1 MQNCAR
7 LFAALFLSWSAGS
20 IGAQQTELPPSVNA
34 ALARAGIPPSSFSA
48 MVQAVPLDDALVP
61 LNQGPTHADTANG
74 ASGATSL
81 PTRLAYRVDVPMN
94 PASVMKL
101 VTTYASLQTL
111 GADFHWRTQVLIDGS
126 LLPNGVLDGN
136 LIIQGGGDPY
146 LTYPRLQ
153 ELLGKVQAAGI
164 RHIRGDLI
172 IDRSIFKLSERN
184 PSAFDGKPTR
194 PYNASPDGLLL
205 NFKTLEFNFKPISGG
220 RAEVSMLPPM
230 AGVQIPSSVATRSG
244 PCGDAAAA
252 LGADLSDPLKV
263 TFKGSYPVSCGSDSV
278 YYAYHAEP
286 SAYAARALAG
296 MWQAA
301 GGSIDGSVREG
312 LTPRKAKRVLS
323 YRSPA
328 LRDVILTINKY
339 SNNVMAQQLFLSAPS
354 LGGRK
359 RKTGTW
365 AQSQKWLAGWWKKHM
380 HGSRAPVL
388 ENGSGLSR
396 KERISAAALS
406 TLLQHAAQS
415 PEFEDFAP
423 SLAIAGV
430 DGTVAKMKIRDANN
444 LALGQ
449 ARLKTGTLDN
459 AKAIAG
465 YVVGRSG
472 QLYTVVGMVNH
483 PRAPAAQAA
492 LDSLL
497 DWTARDE

>member
-1 MQNCAR
+1 MHCPAR
-7 LFAALFLSWSAGS
+7 LLVALSFALGAAVSQ
-20 IGAQQTELPPSVNA
+20 AQQTTLPPSVSA
-34 ALARAGIPPSSFSA
+34 ALARAGLPESSLSA
-48 MVQAVPLDDALVP
+48 MVVAVPLQDASVP
-61 LNQGPTHADTANG
+61 LNQGPTRVDAQHHGD
-74 ASGATSL
+74 L
-81 PTRLAYRVDVPMN
+81 PPARLAYRVDAAMN

-111 GADFHWRTQVLIDGS
+111 GGNFRWRTQVLRDGR
-126 LLPNGVLDGN
+126 LLPQGVLDGN

-146 LTYPRLQ
+146 LTYPRVQ
-153 ELLGKVQAAGI
+153 ELLAQVQAAGI

-172 IDRSIFKLSERN
+172 IDRSMFKLSERD
-184 PSAFDGKPTR
+184 PAAFDGKPSR

-205 NFKTLEFNFKPISGG
+205 NFKVLEFNFKPISGG

-244 PCGDAAAA
+244 PCGDAAVA

-415 PEFEDFAP
+415 PEFEAFAP

-430 DGTVAKMKIRDANN
+430 DGTVAKMKMRDANN

-459 AKAIAG
+459 AKALAG
-465 YVVGRSG
+465 YVIGSSG

-492 LDSLL
+492 LDALL